1 LTVPANLLDRRTI
14 SERQREILAELAGKA
29 GMAC

>member
-14 SERQREILAELAGKA
+14 SERQREILAELAEKA
-29 GMAC
+29 GAC